1 MPLSVRRPRVR
12 IDTLAR
18 EAPKALLVDERRSR
32 PLWFD
37 GQFLTAS
44 TFNREQTYVLTR
56 QADLALATGT
66 GVIEGLQVERVGG
79 SQTALLIRRGQ
90 GLAANGE
97 PLVVHEDLRIDLADI
112 PLQRMLDQA
121 AGLAGEPGPPPQTRS
136 GLFVLALAAL
146 EFTSNPIGSYPT
158 RLDGE
163 RSLEDSVIN
172 EAVLVTLV
180 PFALRGTLLTPGMR
194 RAQAAESI
202 FVGGGEPDLP
212 AGVLPIAAL
221 ELAGN
226 TITWLDPH
234 LVRREAAVGHSDVLG
249 LGIAPEPRRA
259 AHVRQYHAMLDGIV
273 EASPETTGFAASE
286 HFLALPP
293 VGRLPAASV
302 GFTDQPGSTTPV
314 LTQGFLPSAMPAVL
328 SVIPEDELPALVEE
342 ALLLPPI
349 ALGADEAL
357 LAATPVTIFAP
368 VARAAF
374 EETLRHLHGGERPLP
389 PRVNLGLAPLKP
401 MDLLEALVTPVGRRP
416 ERDLSTLTDE
426 GWRTLLGGLR
436 WLWYARG
443 RQIAPRDEL
452 FGVTSP
458 FRLPSELK
466 DEPKEPEDPVQPDPV
481 EPQPEPQPEA
491 DRNEV
496 ERSVRVWATG
506 VGEEAALLDLR
517 ARSNDVGRD
526 RMHEL
531 LTGLIKLREDLLP
544 RGAMF
549 EMQQIEKING
559 TTIGPV
565 QRRFTVPDLGKGLA
579 RVTPK
584 LLGSSGEAGLRLH
597 LLAAGDQS
605 VEVIKIIREMTGL
618 GLREAKA
625 LVDSAPIDVPIG
637 TMDATTLRGFLAQ
650 LTAAGARA
658 EVVRGTGSTT
668 PTSAEMARR
677 SALLVASMALPELD
691 EIGRK
696 AADATLEEIVA
707 KLASIVGDATTK
719 PDTLREAILSMGRL
733 G

>member
-1 MPLSVRRPRVR
+1 MSLSLRRPRIR

-18 EAPKALLVDERRSR
+18 EAPKALLVDERRAR

-56 QADLALATGT
+56 QSDLALATGA
-66 GVIEGLQVERVGG
+66 GVIEGLQVEREGG

-90 GLAANGE
+90 GLAGNGE

-112 PLQRMLDQA
+112 PLQRLLDQA
-121 AGLAGEPGPPPQTRS
+121 VGLAGEPAPPPQSRS

-172 EAVLVTLV
+172 EAVLVTLI

-194 RAQAAESI
+194 RAQAADSI
-202 FVGGGEPDLP
+202 FGGGEPELP
-212 AGVLPIAAL
+212 AGVLPVAAL

-226 TITWLDPH
+226 TITWLDQD
-234 LVRREAAVGHSDVLG
+234 LVRRDAAVGHSDVLG

-273 EASPETTGFAASE
+273 AASPEAVGFAASE

-302 GFTDQPGSTTPV
+302 GFTELPGSTTPV

-328 SVIPEDELPALVEE
+328 SLIPEDELPALVEE

-349 ALGADEAL
+349 PLGADEAV
-357 LAATPVTIFAP
+357 LAATPVTVFVP

-374 EETLRHLHGGERPLP
+374 EETLRQLQGGARVLP

-401 MDLLEALVTPVGRRP
+401 MDLLAALGTPLGRQP
-416 ERDLSTLTDE
+416 EPALSALTDE
-426 GWRTLLGGLR
+426 GWRALLAGRR

-458 FRLPSELK
+458 FRLPSEL
-466 DEPKEPEDPVQPDPV
+466 PKEPE
-481 EPQPEPQPEA
+481 EPEEPEQPEEPEVPDA
-491 DRNEV
+491 DRNEL
-496 ERSVRVWATG
+496 EREVRLWAAG
-506 VGEEAALLDLR
+506 VGEEARLLELR
-517 ARSNDVGRD
+517 ERSNDLGRERLHAMLGD
-526 RMHEL
+526 LIKRGDDL
-531 LTGLIKLREDLLP
+531 LT

-549 EMQQIEKING
+549 ELHQIESING

-565 QRRFTVPDLGKGLA
+565 QRRFAVTELGQGLPRVVP
-579 RVTPK
+579 R
-584 LLGSSGEAGLRLH
+584 LLPDTAGEPGIQLRL
-597 LLAAGDQS
+597 LTAGDQA

-618 GLREAKA
+618 DLRQAKA
-625 LVDSAPIDVPIG
+625 IVDSVPSDVPIG
-637 TMDATTLRGFLAQ
+637 AMDATTLRGFLGRLSA
-650 LTAAGARA
+650 LGARTEVLTDTVRRALTPA
-658 EVVRGTGSTT
+658 ELK
-668 PTSAEMARR
+668 RR
-677 SALLVASMALPELD
+677 TQLLIASLALPELD

-696 AADATLEEIVA
+696 AKEDVFEQVIA
-707 KLASIVGDATTK
+707 KLVETIAAIIK
-719 PDTLREAILSMGRL
+719 PDVLRQAILEQHRVVVG
-733 G
+733 

>member
-1 MPLSVRRPRVR
+1 MSLSLRRPRIQ

-18 EAPKALLVDERRSR
+18 EAPKALLVDERRAR

-56 QADLALATGT
+56 QSDLALATGA
-66 GVIEGLQVERVGG
+66 GVIEGLQVERDGG

-90 GLAANGE
+90 GLAGNGE

-112 PLQRMLDQA
+112 PLQRMLDRA
-121 AGLAGEPGPPPQTRS
+121 IGLAAEPGPPPQTRS

-158 RLDGE
+158 HLDGE
-163 RSLEDSVIN
+163 RGLEDSLIN

-212 AGVLPIAAL
+212 AGVLPLAAL

-226 TITWLDPH
+226 TITWLDPE

-273 EASPETTGFAASE
+273 EANPAGFAASE

-293 VGRLPAASV
+293 VGRLPAACV
-302 GFTDQPGSTTPV
+302 GFTEQPGSTTPV
-314 LTQGFLPSAMPAVL
+314 LTQGFLPSAMPAML
-328 SVIPEDELPALVEE
+328 SLIPEDELPALVEE

-349 ALGADEAL
+349 PLGADEAV
-357 LAATPVTIFAP
+357 LAATPVTVFAP

-374 EETLRHLHGGERPLP
+374 EETLRQLRGGERVLP
-389 PRVNLGLAPLKP
+389 PRVNLGLAPLRP
-401 MDLLEALVTPVGRRP
+401 MDLLEALVTPARRP
-416 ERDLSTLTDE
+416 PEPAVSTLSAE
-426 GWRTLLGGLR
+426 GWRTLLEGRR

-458 FRLPSELK
+458 FRLPSEL
-466 DEPKEPEDPVQPDPV
+466 PKEPEGPQ
-481 EPQPEPQPEA
+481 EPEQPEEPEAPDGA
-491 DRNEV
+491 DRNEL
-496 ERSVRVWATG
+496 ERDVRLWASG
-506 VGEEAALLDLR
+506 VGEEARLLELR
-517 ARSNDVGRD
+517 ERSNDIGRERVHAMLGD
-526 RMHEL
+526 
-531 LTGLIKLREDLLP
+531 LIKRGDDLLA
-544 RGAMF
+544 RGAML
-549 EMQQIEKING
+549 ELHQLEKING

-565 QRRFTVPDLGKGLA
+565 QRRFAVPELGQGLA
-579 RVTPK
+579 RITPQ
-584 LLGSSGEAGLRLH
+584 LLSAGPAQPGFQVRL
-597 LLAAGDQS
+597 LTAGDQT

-625 LVDSAPIDVPIG
+625 IVDSVPSDVPVG
-637 TMDATTLRGFLAQ
+637 AMDATTLRGFLAR
-650 LTAAGARA
+650 LSALGAQTDVLRGGADRALSAA
-658 EVVRGTGSTT
+658 EV
-668 PTSAEMARR
+668 ERR
-677 SALLVASMALPELD
+677 SQLLVASMALPELD

-696 AADATLEEIVA
+696 ANEDVLVQVIA
-707 KLASIVGDATTK
+707 KLVDVIAGSIK
-719 PDTLREAILSMGRL
+719 PDALREAILDLLRGAL

>member
-1 MPLSVRRPRVR
+1 MSLSLRRPRIQ

-18 EAPKALLVDERRSR
+18 EAPKALLVDERRAR

-44 TFNREQTYVLTR
+44 SFNREQTYVLTR
-56 QADLALATGT
+56 QSDLALATGA
-66 GVIEGLQVERVGG
+66 GVIEGLQVEREGG

-90 GLAANGE
+90 GLAGNGE

-112 PLQRMLDQA
+112 PLQRTLDQA
-121 AGLAGEPGPPPQTRS
+121 VGLAAEPGPPPQSRS

-146 EFTSNPIGSYPT
+146 EFTSNPIGYYPT

-163 RSLEDSVIN
+163 RSLEDSLIN
-172 EAVLVTLV
+172 EAVLVTLI

-202 FVGGGEPDLP
+202 FVGGGEPELP
-212 AGVLPIAAL
+212 AGVLPLAAL

-226 TITWLDPH
+226 TITWLDQE

-273 EASPETTGFAASE
+273 EASAEAAGFAASE

-302 GFTDQPGSTTPV
+302 GFTAQPGSTTPV
-314 LTQGFLPSAMPAVL
+314 LTQSFLPSAMPALL
-328 SVIPEDELPALVEE
+328 SLIPEDELPALVEE

-349 ALGADEAL
+349 ALGVDEAV
-357 LAATPVTIFAP
+357 LAATPVTIFVP
-368 VARAAF
+368 VARAVF
-374 EETLRHLHGGERPLP
+374 EETLRQLQGGERVLP

-401 MDLLEALVTPVGRRP
+401 MDLLEALVTPAGRQP
-416 ERDLSTLTDE
+416 APTPSALTDE
-426 GWRTLLGGLR
+426 GWRALLEGRR

-458 FRLPSELK
+458 FRLPSEL
-466 DEPKEPEDPVQPDPV
+466 PKEPA
-481 EPQPEPQPEA
+481 EPEQPEEPEVPDEA
-491 DRNEV
+491 DRNEL
-496 ERSVRVWATG
+496 EREVRVWAAG
-506 VGEEAALLDLR
+506 VGEEPRLLELR
-517 ARSNDVGRD
+517 ERSNDVGRE
-526 RMHEL
+526 RMHAMLGDLVKRRDDL
-531 LTGLIKLREDLLP
+531 LT

-549 EMQQIEKING
+549 ELHQIEKING

-565 QRRFTVPDLGKGLA
+565 QRRFAPPELGQGLA
-579 RVTPK
+579 RITPR
-584 LLGSSGEAGLRLH
+584 LLGGAAPSGQVLRL
-597 LLAAGDQS
+597 LTPGTDAVA
-605 VEVIKIIREMTGL
+605 VIKLVRELTGL
-618 GLREAKA
+618 PLREAKA
-625 LVDSAPIDVPIG
+625 IVDSIPSDVPLAAIDEAKLREFIAQFRALGVRTELVTGTIG
-637 TMDATTLRGFLAQ
+637 
-650 LTAAGARA
+650 RA
-658 EVVRGTGSTT
+658 VTSPEV
-668 PTSAEMARR
+668 ERR
-677 SALLVASMALPELD
+677 SALLIASLALPELD

-696 AADATLEEIVA
+696 AADDVLNEVVE
-707 KLASIVGDATTK
+707 KLAGLVADTATK
-719 PDTLREAILSMGRL
+719 PAALREVILEFQRGVSG
-733 G
+733 